1 MRSPG
6 CSPLTPPSKDT
17 RTGAGGGDPAY
28 ERARAFVE
36 ELTLAEKADM
46 VTGVAGPCIGNVYP
60 IPCLNFSGICLQ
72 DGPVSLRVASNV
84 DDRTLHE
91 LYLWSFANAVHTGV
105 AAVMRSY
112 QRLDGSYACQN
123 SKLLNGILKEEL
135 GFQGYIMS
143 DWFALHAG
151 IDALEAGMD
160 MDMPGRLRSSTPVP
174 ELGQMSSH
182 FGGNITTMVQNSTLD
197 EARLMTP
204 YFHLRQDEQNEF
216 PTVDG
221 CLFSLPQL
229 VLEPEYLAPG
239 LGLFNLTGP
248 TSIRDVHDNHAA
260 LIRKQAA
267 ESTVLLKNTNNALPL
282 RAPRYID
289 ISGNDA
295 GETQNGPVN
304 HFGNAESWMYGT
316 CVVGGGSATGRLS
329 YVTMPQ
335 EALKARAI
343 QDGTLV
349 ETWLNNTLSDL
360 GCHEFMV
367 LPRV

>member
-1 MRSPG
+1 M
-6 CSPLTPPSKDT
+6 
-17 RTGAGGGDPAY
+17 
-28 ERARAFVE
+28 
-36 ELTLAEKADM
+36 
-46 VTGVAGPCIGNVYP
+46 
-60 IPCLNFSGICLQ
+60 
-72 DGPVSLRVASNV
+72 
-84 DDRTLHE
+84 
-91 LYLWSFANAVHTGV
+91 
-105 AAVMRSY
+105 MRSY

-123 SKLLNGILKEEL
+123 SKLLNGILKEKL

-160 MDMPGRLRSSTPVP
+160 MDMSGRLRSSTPVP

-197 EARLMTP
+197 EARLNAMITRLITP
-204 YFHLRQDEQNEF
+204 YFHLHQDVQNEF

-229 VLEPEYLAPG
+229 FLEPEYLAPG

-248 TSIRDVHDNHAA
+248 TSIRDAHNNHAA

-282 RAPRYID
+282 RPPRYID
-289 ISGNDA
+289 IFGNDA

-316 CVVGGGSATGRLS
+316 CGVGGGSATGRLS
-329 YVTMPQ
+329 YVTTPQ

-349 ETWLNNTLSDL
+349 ETWLNNKLIATSDVTSLWFYRGSDVCL
-360 GCHEFMV
+360 GFLKSWARETIDRESLHLVFRKY
-367 LPRV
+367 RVA